1 MPNRRVPPLKHRID
15 VWENGV
21 NHDRALRGLTGL
33 AAEDDKA
40 FNPIGI
46 GLRWLGCCSA

>member
-40 FNPIGI
+40 FNPNRNR
-46 GLRWLGCCSA
+46 LALAWML